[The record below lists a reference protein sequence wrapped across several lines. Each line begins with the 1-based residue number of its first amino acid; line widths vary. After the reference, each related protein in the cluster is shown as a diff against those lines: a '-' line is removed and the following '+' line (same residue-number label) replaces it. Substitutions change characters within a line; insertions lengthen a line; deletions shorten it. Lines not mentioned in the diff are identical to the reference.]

1 MTPERI
7 RIKVAEAMGWKH
19 PEYGYMQNAWRESN
33 GSWHFGSN
41 VLDDLNACAEFEG
54 ALTNEEQSSYAATI
68 EGIVSNAEWVAAG
81 RPPSGTIRN
90 VCLNTGDPSGTAD
103 YSVLFSYISA
113 TALQRCEAYLR
124 VNGLWEES
132 PTPDKPPLSPVA
144 DTHAANKAANHRTGC
159 GDNA

>member
-54 ALTNEEQSSYAATI
+54 TLTTEE
-68 EGIVSNAEWVAAG
+68 
-81 RPPSGTIRN
+81 RH
-90 VCLNTGDPSGTAD
+90 D
-103 YSVLFSYISA
+103 YVRTLCSIMCGWHSMPGFVTTFA

-124 VNGLWEES
+124 VKGLWEES
-132 PTPDKPPLSPVA
+132 PIPDKQPLSPHPV
-144 DTHAANKAANHRTGC
+144 R
-159 GDNA
+159 